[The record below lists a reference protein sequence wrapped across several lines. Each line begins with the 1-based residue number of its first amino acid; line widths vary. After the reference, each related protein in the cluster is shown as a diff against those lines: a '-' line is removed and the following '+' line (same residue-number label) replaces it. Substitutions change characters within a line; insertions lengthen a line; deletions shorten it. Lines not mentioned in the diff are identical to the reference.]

1 MACGLQ
7 NGRGQPESVFLCFLH
22 LQWINLFFAVSPLH
36 GLSFLQNT
44 TPKKEQKQTNKKPRN
59 STKKEH
65 QPKKPKNKETKQ
77 IAHPKRG
84 KMQRIGSRHVF
95 CFVCFFGLLSFW
107 FLVSFEGLAEQKKWQ
122 DLTFCYFSQL
132 RVCKIVFFI
141 DCCGSVVSWQN
152 YDKTTE
158 KCRYHRG
165 NFVGLGH
172 GLGNFM
178 SDSVLK
184 ICQKIMQNIGSQS
197 ICRIDFDIGIFQSK
211 P

>member
-1 MACGLQ
+1 MIFFRVKVFSFQFYQKRGHLLGSWLYFNMYIKGPDYRKNGLRSTKRK
-7 NGRGQPESVFLCFLH
+7 GTAWECFFLCFLH

-44 TPKKEQKQTNKKPRN
+44 TPQKEQTQTNKKPRN

-132 RVCKIVFFI
+132 RVCKFVF
-141 DCCGSVVSWQN
+141 CYCLLWVCGFMTKLRQN
-152 YDKTTE
+152 
-158 KCRYHRG
+158 HRK
-165 NFVGLGH
+165 
-172 GLGNFM
+172 M
-178 SDSVLK
+178 
-184 ICQKIMQNIGSQS
+184 
-197 ICRIDFDIGIFQSK
+197 
-211 P
+211 